1 MIMTDQ
7 EKAIEA
13 VYLLNTKIVIHT
25 DADLTPKGK
34 RGARVVE
41 TRTAMGKGHQ
51 LRWYV
56 GGRCWRGMSPTPE
69 NITLTNEWMAS

>member
-7 EKAIEA
+7 EKAIAA

-56 GGRCWRGMSPTPE
+56 GGRLYNWLRPTDE
-69 NITLTNEWMAS
+69 NIKLTNEWMAS